1 VLWLRKSPAKV
12 RQRFALPLIET
23 AFDLVDEHIPA
34 PATLG
39 RLADVPFSFRGAFYG
54 IEDADL
60 MAPWQLC
67 NNLLHKFSIRIGLGQ
82 SPHISEIASFE
93 SGTFGECPAEVCSTA
108 IDDVGAPSFRAV

>member
-1 VLWLRKSPAKV
+1 VAQESPAKV
-12 RQRFALPLIET
+12 RQRFALPLIEI
-23 AFDLVDEHIPA
+23 ACDLVDERIPT
-34 PATLG
+34 PATLD
-39 RLADVPFSFRGAFYG
+39 RLAYVPLSFPGAFYG

-93 SGTFGECPAEVCSTA
+93 SGTFGECPAEVYSTA